1 MIELRSCISRILFLV
16 LICLAGAQSMKA
28 QEAPALTNQDKKP
41 IPVVS
46 LRLNASGRVLQD
58 ARDAFHRHEI
68 VVVEGATTS
77 DMRRLLGLSLHQP
90 KAPRENRTR
99 PDNDSNAS
107 NDETSKEQVE
117 GILRA
122 IAVRTTPEGQCHVFY
137 GFTSGIKPEEKSGW
151 TTGLKKWVNK
161 ESGIKED
168 TVNDAS
174 VSAESKKGNP
184 APQLGDA
191 GPDLGAWTH
200 LSTTTNSMT
209 SSNQNVAVL
218 TATVYR
224 LNSID
229 PTTDYYMVLTD
240 AQDSPNFGSGWVISQ
255 RAIDV
260 RAQTQDGTN
269 ATLFDHGPTGT
280 LTSTTVGFSVGVGIS
295 LIGPSVTATV
305 SANWTQPS
313 VVTTDKSNSFAS
325 WIESIGGIT
334 PVSTGT
340 FLSHQ
345 SAIFVV
351 PGDTTSLSISPSLLA
366 AFGSAAGPDAIEVSV
381 GPIDAEPPTFSAT
394 PTSIVL
400 APGVATTLH
409 VVASIPNSS
418 QGLTWNITGNNNTW
432 LSVPSGPFSANQD
445 LDISVLPGTAVG
457 TSGFI
462 SVDTDPPFAAKSVES
477 GPIQVQVTVGNAQAT
492 TTALSSSVNPSNS
505 GQNVTFVAAVT
516 STGAGIPTGT
526 VTFRNNL
533 TPLGPAVPLTNGQAM
548 FNTASLAGGM
558 DAINAEY
565 SGDSNFEGSTS
576 SSLQQIVNGSGTATV
591 QILPSTGQT
600 APYGAETLYVL
611 RVFLASNDVSLPP
624 PTGFYTVNF
633 LERTSGKNVVSFTTV
648 AAGQISFAFPANAVA
663 HAGFYKLV
671 LHYNGDS
678 NYAPSDSTPLD
689 VYIAPAGTSTALST
703 NVTSTNLGSP
713 VTITATVSAP
723 PFKQV
728 SIVPVGPVQ
737 FFDGT
742 QPLGIVNLNDNG
754 VAAFT
759 THTLSAGTH
768 KIMATFNGGT
778 GPDGFGNFTNSTNST
793 NVAVQTNQT
802 QTSMTATPNPANF
815 RDAITF
821 QAQVAPQNNQDLRQP
836 TGLVSFKDGSKIL
849 GTVLL
854 ANGIANFTTST
865 LPGGPHTITAQYV
878 GDAVFQPDTSAN
890 YSLGVNP
897 INSVTNLT
905 LSEPDPGVV
914 YGEFVDLNATITDAN
929 NVTLVNETG
938 TVTFSYVTP
947 GNPKSQILG
956 TVNLTQGKATFRTSA
971 LSAAQYNFSATY
983 NGSGDFN
990 PSSSN
995 PHTFSVNP
1003 APTSTAITSPASGTS
1018 VNVGQPIV
1026 VSFQVAV
1033 VPPGGGIISGE
1044 SVTVQDPNFQDSTCT
1059 GKLTGTSSPFTGS
1072 CTITPQTSGT
1082 RQLKAFFQALIN
1094 HNYQPSSSLVVTD
1107 VNVVP
1112 VSPGTTAFSNL
1123 TPSQAIA
1130 AGSSNINLSG
1140 TISAPGPVY
1149 PPANENVS
1157 VTIGGISRSVNIG
1170 AKGAF
1175 MFNNFP
1181 TNTLAAGVYPITYS
1195 YAGDSNFSP
1204 ATNASSNLT
1213 VNGAGQGTTTTT
1225 LTPSVQQCVSG
1236 IPFVLTIQVSSTQGT
1251 PDGTVVLV
1259 RTNPDNT
1266 QTLIGSQTLAGGMW
1280 APAVNSSQN
1289 FPMSPGTYSF
1299 TATYQGNSTFSTSM
1313 GTLNNFKCTAA
1324 TRK

>member
-1 MIELRSCISRILFLV
+1 MFGLRSCISRIMVLV
-16 LICLAGAQSMKA
+16 LTCLVGAHSVKA
-28 QEAPALTNQDKKP
+28 QALTSLANHDKKP
-41 IPVVS
+41 IPVVNLS
-46 LRLNASGRVLQD
+46 LHPSAQVLKD
-58 ARDAFHRHEI
+58 ARDVFLRHEI
-68 VVVEGATTS
+68 VMVEGATTD
-77 DMRRLLGLSLHQP
+77 DMRRLLGLSLHPP
-90 KAPRENRTR
+90 KAPRENRPSREKDT
-99 PDNDSNAS
+99 NVS
-107 NDETSKEQVE
+107 NDGVVKEQVE
-117 GILRA
+117 GILRV
-122 IAVRTTPEGQCHVFY
+122 IAVRTTPEGQFHVFY
-137 GFTSGIKPEEKSGW
+137 GFTSGIKPDQKSGW
-151 TTGLKKWVNK
+151 TAGIKKWVNK

-168 TVNDAS
+168 TAVATDAS
-174 VSAESKKGNP
+174 VRADSKKG
-184 APQLGDA
+184 ALEDA
-191 GPDLGAWTH
+191 GDGPDPGAWTH

-209 SSNQNVAVL
+209 SANQNVALL

-229 PTTDYYMVLTD
+229 PATDYYMVLTD

-255 RAIDV
+255 RGVDV
-260 RAQTQDGTN
+260 RAQTPDGTN

-295 LIGPSVTATV
+295 LLGPSVTATF

-313 VVTTDKSNSFAS
+313 VVTTDKSDSFAS

-351 PGDTTSLSISPSLLA
+351 PGDTTSLSIFPSLLA
-366 AFGSAAGPDAIEVSV
+366 AFGSAAGPDAIQVDV

-400 APGVATTLH
+400 APGVSTKLH
-409 VVASIPNSS
+409 VVASNSNSS
-418 QGLTWNITGNNNTW
+418 QGLSWNITGNNNTW
-432 LSVPSGPFSANQD
+432 LSVPSGPFSTSLD
-445 LDISVLPGTAVG
+445 LDIAVLPGTSVG
-457 TSGFI
+457 TSGFV

-492 TTALSSSVNPSNS
+492 TTTLSSSVNPSNS
-505 GQNVTFVAAVT
+505 GQNVTFVATVT
-516 STGAGIPTGT
+516 STGAGSPTGT
-526 VTFRNNL
+526 VTFRNVL
-533 TPLGPAVPLTNGQAM
+533 TPLGPAVPLSNGQAM
-548 FNTASLAGGM
+548 FNTSSLAGGM
-558 DAINAEY
+558 DSINAAY

-576 SSLQQIVNGSGTATV
+576 SPLQQIVNGSGTGTV
-591 QILPSTGQT
+591 QIIPSTGQA

-611 RVFLASNDVSLPP
+611 KVFLASNDLSLPP

-633 LERTSGKNVVSFTTV
+633 LERTSGKNVVSFNTV

-678 NYAPSDSTPLD
+678 NYAASDSTPLD
-689 VYIAPAGTSTALST
+689 VYIAPASTSTALST
-703 NVTSTNLGSP
+703 NVTSANLGSP
-713 VTITATVSAP
+713 VTITASVSAP
-723 PFKQV
+723 PFKQI
-728 SIVPVGPVQ
+728 SIVPTGPVQ

-742 QPLGIVNLNDNG
+742 QPLGIVNLNNNG

-768 KIMATFNGGT
+768 KITATFNGGT
-778 GPDGFGNFTNSTNST
+778 GPDGFGNFTNSTNTT

-802 QTSMTATPNPANF
+802 QASMTATPNPANF

-854 ANGIANFTTST
+854 ADGIATFTTST

-890 YSLGVNP
+890 YPLGVNP

-929 NVTLVNETG
+929 NATLVNETG

-956 TVNLTQGKATFRTSA
+956 TVNLTLGKATFRTSA
-971 LSAAQYNFSATY
+971 LSAAQYNFLATY

-1003 APTSTAITSPASGTS
+1003 ASTSTAITSPASGTT

-1026 VSFQVAV
+1026 VNFQVAV

-1059 GKLTGTSSPFTGS
+1059 GKLAGTTSPFTGS

-1082 RQLKAFFQALIN
+1082 RQLKAFFQALVN
-1094 HNYQPSSSLVVTD
+1094 QNYQQSSSLVVTD
-1107 VNVVP
+1107 INVAP

-1123 TPSQAIA
+1123 TPSQTIAQGSSSIDLSGIIA
-1130 AGSSNINLSG
+1130 A
-1140 TISAPGPVY
+1140 PGLVY

-1157 VTIGGISRSVNIG
+1157 VTIGSISRSVNIG
-1170 AKGAF
+1170 GKGAF
-1175 MFNNFP
+1175 AFNNFP

-1204 ATNASSNLT
+1204 ATNASSTLT
-1213 VNGAGQGTTTTT
+1213 VNGSGQGATITKI
-1225 LTPSVQQCVSG
+1225 TPSVQQCVSG
-1236 IPFVLTIQVSSTQGT
+1236 IPFVLTIQVTSTQGT

-1259 RTNPDNT
+1259 RTNPDST

-1299 TATYQGNSTFSTSM
+1299 TATYQGNSTFNSSV
-1313 GTLNNFKCTAA
+1313 GTLGNFKCTAA

>member
-1 MIELRSCISRILFLV
+1 
-16 LICLAGAQSMKA
+16 MKA

-41 IPVVS
+41 IPVVN
-46 LRLNASGRVLQD
+46 LRLNASSRAMKD
-58 ARDAFHRHEI
+58 AKDAFLRHEI
-68 VVVEGATTS
+68 VLVEGATAS
-77 DMRRLLGLSLHQP
+77 DMRRLLGISLHQP
-90 KAPRENRTR
+90 KAPRENRASGA
-99 PDNDSNAS
+99 NDANAS
-107 NDETSKEQVE
+107 SEASKEKVD

-122 IAVRTTPEGQCHVFY
+122 IAVRTTPEGQFHVFY

-151 TTGLKKWVNK
+151 TPGLKKWVNK
-161 ESGIKED
+161 ESGIKD
-168 TVNDAS
+168 AVNDAS
-174 VSAESKKGNP
+174 VSADSKKG
-184 APQLGDA
+184 ALDDA
-191 GPDLGAWTH
+191 GGGPDPGAWTH

-209 SSNQNVAVL
+209 SSNQNVALL

-255 RAIDV
+255 RGIDV
-260 RAQTQDGTN
+260 RAQLPDGTN

-295 LIGPSVTATV
+295 LLGPSVTATV

-351 PGDTTSLSISPSLLA
+351 PGDTTTLTIAPSLLA
-366 AFGSAAGPDAIEVSV
+366 SFGPLTSPDAIQVDV

-400 APGVATTLH
+400 APGVSTKLH
-409 VVASIPNSS
+409 VVASNSNS
-418 QGLTWNITGNNNTW
+418 TQGLSWNVTSTNNPW
-432 LSVPSGPFSANQD
+432 LSVPLGPFSTNQD
-445 LDISVLPGTAVG
+445 LDIAVAPGTQVN
-457 TSGFI
+457 TTGFI

-477 GPIQVQVTVGNAQAT
+477 GPIIVQVTVGNAQPT
-492 TTALSSSVNPSNS
+492 TTTLSSSVNPSNS
-505 GQNVTFVAAVT
+505 GQNVTFMATVT
-516 STGAGIPTGT
+516 SSGAGTPTGT
-526 VTFRNNL
+526 VTFRNVL
-533 TPLGPAVPLTNGQAM
+533 VPLGPPVPLSNGQAM
-548 FNTASLAGGM
+548 FNISSLAGGM
-558 DAINAEY
+558 DSINASY

-576 SSLQQIVNGSGTATV
+576 SPVQQIVNGSGTGTV
-591 QILPSTGQT
+591 QIIPSTGQT

-611 RVFLASNDVSLPP
+611 KVFLASNTSTQP

-633 LERTSGKNVVSFTTV
+633 LERTSGKNVVSFNTV

-671 LHYNGDS
+671 LHYSGDS

-689 VYIAPAGTSTALST
+689 VFIAPASTTTALST
-703 NVTSTNLGSP
+703 NVTSTNTGEPL
-713 VTITATVSAP
+713 TITATVSAT
-723 PFKQV
+723 PFKQISV
-728 SIVPVGPVQ
+728 VPTGPVQ

-742 QPLGIVNLNDNG
+742 QSLGIVNLNMFG
-754 VAAFT
+754 VATFT
-759 THTLSAGTH
+759 TRTLSAGTH
-768 KIMATFNGGT
+768 KITATFNGGT
-778 GPDGFGNFTNSTNST
+778 GPDGFGNFTNSTNTT
-793 NVAVQTNQT
+793 NVNVQTNQT
-802 QTSMTATPNPANF
+802 QTTMTATPNPANF

-836 TGLVSFKDGSKIL
+836 TGLVSFKDGTKII
-849 GTVLL
+849 GTVLV
-854 ANGIANFTTST
+854 ANGLATFTTST
-865 LPGGPHTITAQYV
+865 LPGGSHTITAQYV
-878 GDAVFQPDTSAN
+878 GDAVFQPDNSAN

-929 NVTLVNETG
+929 NATLVNETG

-947 GNPKSQILG
+947 GNPKPQTLA

-971 LSAAQYNFSATY
+971 LAAAQYNFLATY

-990 PSSSN
+990 PSTSN

-1003 APTSTAITSPASGTS
+1003 ASTSTAITSPTSGTT

-1026 VSFQVAV
+1026 VNFQVAV

-1072 CTITPQTSGT
+1072 CSFTPQTSGT

-1094 HNYQPSSSLVVTD
+1094 QNYQPSSSLVFTD
-1107 VNVVP
+1107 VNVSS

-1123 TPSQAIA
+1123 TPSQTIA
-1130 AGSSNINLSG
+1130 QGSSNINLSG
-1140 TISAPGPVY
+1140 VISAPGPVY

-1175 MFNNFP
+1175 AFNNFP
-1181 TNTLAAGVYPITYS
+1181 INTLAPGVYPITYS
-1195 YAGDSNFSP
+1195 YAGDTNFSP
-1204 ATNASSNLT
+1204 ASNATSTLT
-1213 VNGAGQGTTTTT
+1213 VNGSANGATTTTI
-1225 LTPSVQQCVSG
+1225 TPSVQQCVSG

-1251 PDGTVVLV
+1251 PGGAVVLV
-1259 RTNPDNT
+1259 RTNPDST
-1266 QTLIGSQTLAGGMW
+1266 QTLIGSQNLAGGMW

-1299 TATYQGNSTFSTSM
+1299 TATYQGNSTFNSSI
-1313 GTLNNFKCTAA
+1313 GTLGNFKCTAA
-1324 TRK
+1324 ARK

>member
-1 MIELRSCISRILFLV
+1 
-16 LICLAGAQSMKA
+16 MKA
-28 QEAPALTNQDKKP
+28 QEAPASTNQDKKP
-41 IPVVS
+41 IPVVN
-46 LRLNASGRVLQD
+46 LRLNASSRALKD
-58 ARDAFHRHEI
+58 ARDAFLRHEI

-77 DMRRLLGLSLHQP
+77 DMRRLLGISLHPP
-90 KAPRENRTR
+90 KAPRENRASGA
-99 PDNDSNAS
+99 NDTNAS
-107 NDETSKEQVE
+107 NDEASKEKVD

-122 IAVRTTPEGQCHVFY
+122 IAVRTTPEGQFHVFY

-168 TVNDAS
+168 AAVAADAS
-174 VSAESKKGNP
+174 MSADSKKG
-184 APQLGDA
+184 ALEDA
-191 GPDLGAWTH
+191 GGGPDPGAWTH

-209 SSNQNVAVL
+209 SANQNVALL

-229 PTTDYYMVLTD
+229 PATDYYMVLTD

-255 RAIDV
+255 RGIDI

-295 LIGPSVTATV
+295 LLGPSVTATF

-313 VVTTDKSNSFAS
+313 VVTTDKSNTFAS

-351 PGDTTSLSISPSLLA
+351 PGDTTTLTIAPSLLA
-366 AFGSAAGPDAIEVSV
+366 SFGPLTSPDAIQVDV

-400 APGVATTLH
+400 APGVSTKLH
-409 VVASIPNSS
+409 VVASNSNS
-418 QGLTWNITGNNNTW
+418 TQGLTWNVSSINNNW
-432 LSVPSGPFSANQD
+432 LSVPLGPFSANQD
-445 LDISVLPGTAVG
+445 LDIAVAPGTQVG
-457 TSGFI
+457 TTGFI

-492 TTALSSSVNPSNS
+492 TTTLSSSVNPSNS
-505 GQNVTFVAAVT
+505 GQNVTFMATVT
-516 STGAGIPTGT
+516 STGAGTPTGT
-526 VTFRNNL
+526 VTFRNLL
-533 TPLGPAVPLTNGQAM
+533 TPLGPPVPLSNGQAM
-548 FNTASLAGGM
+548 FSISTLAGGM
-558 DAINAEY
+558 DSINAAY
-565 SGDSNFEGSTS
+565 SGDSNFEESTS
-576 SSLQQIVNGSGTATV
+576 SPVQQIVNGSGTGTV
-591 QILPSTGQT
+591 QIIPSTGQT

-611 RVFLASNDVSLPP
+611 KVFLASNNSSQP

-633 LERTSGKNVVSFTTV
+633 LERTSGKNVVSFNTV

-671 LHYNGDS
+671 LHYSGDS

-689 VYIAPAGTSTALST
+689 VFIAPASTTTAVST
-703 NVTSTNLGSP
+703 NVTSTNTGEPL
-713 VTITATVSAP
+713 TITATVTAT

-728 SIVPVGPVQ
+728 SVVPTGPVQ

-742 QPLGIVNLNDNG
+742 QSLGIVNLNVFG
-754 VAAFT
+754 VATFT
-759 THTLSAGTH
+759 TRTLSAGTH
-768 KIMATFNGGT
+768 KITATFNGGT
-778 GPDGFGNFTNSTNST
+778 GPDGFGNFTNSTNTT
-793 NVAVQTNQT
+793 NVNVQTNGT
-802 QTSMTATPNPANF
+802 QTTMTATPNPSNF

-836 TGLVSFKDGSKIL
+836 TGLVSFKDGTKIL

-865 LPGGPHTITAQYV
+865 LPGGPHTITAQYI

-914 YGEFVDLNATITDAN
+914 YGEFVDLNANITDAN
-929 NVTLVNETG
+929 NATLVNETG

-947 GNPKSQILG
+947 GNPKPQILA
-956 TVNLTQGKATFRTSA
+956 TANLTQGKATFRTSA
-971 LSAAQYNFSATY
+971 LAAAQYNFLATY

-1003 APTSTAITSPASGTS
+1003 ASTSTAITSPTSGTT

-1026 VSFQVAV
+1026 VNFQVAV

-1072 CTITPQTSGT
+1072 CSFTPQTSGT

-1094 HNYQPSSSLVVTD
+1094 QNYQPSSSLVVTD
-1107 VNVVP
+1107 VNVAS
-1112 VSPGTTAFSNL
+1112 VSPGTTVFSNL
-1123 TPSQAIA
+1123 TPSQTIA
-1130 AGSSNINLSG
+1130 QGSSNINLSG
-1140 TISAPGPVY
+1140 VISAPGPVY

-1157 VTIGGISRSVNIG
+1157 VTIGGVSRSVNIG

-1175 MFNNFP
+1175 VFNNFP

-1204 ATNASSNLT
+1204 ASNATSTLT
-1213 VNGAGQGTTTTT
+1213 VNGSTSGATTTTI
-1225 LTPSVQQCVSG
+1225 TPSVQQCVSG
-1236 IPFVLTIQVSSTQGT
+1236 IPFSLTIQVSSTQGT
-1251 PDGTVVLV
+1251 PGGTVVLV

-1266 QTLIGSQTLAGGMW
+1266 QTLIGSQSLASGMW
-1280 APAVNSSQN
+1280 APAINSSQN
-1289 FPMSPGTYSF
+1289 FPMNPGTYSF
-1299 TATYQGNSTFSTSM
+1299 TATYQGNSTFNTSV
-1313 GTLNNFKCTAA
+1313 GTLNNFKCTVA